1 MFLFFRYF
9 RQLTLYSVH
18 SPTLILYN
26 FEIEYVFKLNIS
38 KFTSI
43 KVWAMCIKTM
53 NFLKLRACLKFLHGV
68 IHFQKASDICE
79 DNDWVRVE
87 SSSKMDHWNIK

>member
-9 RQLTLYSVH
+9 QQLTLY
-18 SPTLILYN
+18 LFILQHLYYN

-43 KVWAMCIKTM
+43 KVWAMCIKPM

-87 SSSKMDHWNIK
+87 GSSKMDHWNIK